1 MSKYCANCGAI
12 TQDDE
17 KFCGNCGT
25 PCTESITVD
34 APPQPQAAVP
44 PVQQNTK
51 KTVIQPWMVGCGIAA
66 VLVIAVGAVAFGY
79 YFPRKLP
86 ESALSSPA
94 ACDWIAQEIQS
105 DLGANNPITAT
116 AKVQLPTE
124 QPDWG
129 FLELE
134 YEDVICKYAIDVNG
148 DIFELSTSA
157 DFTTGLLPGSVKR
170 IEFDDFNYPVEL
182 MNNMNTVQSQTS
194 DGPTGT
200 VSIEVPAEPD
210 VPDTDKP
217 EASLSYTPLPQY
229 FQGEWYNDQGALY
242 TLDGECYL
250 VSFDGDGITTD
261 LNGEFVR
268 RGSEQLYTLRV
279 PATESGVLY
288 IDGERFTSEKPQ
300 DDYILPDSNQ
310 RYLTEADLESLTH
323 QECCLARNEI
333 YARHGRIFTT
343 EEIANYFE
351 EKDWYQ
357 GTIEPQVFDRNTS
370 SYFNDYEL
378 KNVQLLLQYEKEKY
392 GGSYY

>member
-1 MSKYCANCGAI
+1 MSIYCTKCGSI
-12 TQDDE
+12 IQEGE

-25 PCTESITVD
+25 PCVASDSVN
-34 APPQPQAAVP
+34 PQPQSTEAAQAAHHKP
-44 PVQQNTK
+44 GIK
-51 KTVIQPWMVGCGIAA
+51 PWVLGCGIGTVLIVAA
-66 VLVIAVGAVAFGY
+66 GVATFAY
-79 YFPRKLP
+79 YLPHKLP

-94 ACDWIAQEIQS
+94 ACDWVAQQIQS
-105 DLGANNPITAT
+105 DLGADDPITAT

-124 QPDWG
+124 LPDWG
-129 FLELE
+129 LLELE
-134 YEDVICKYAIDVNG
+134 YEDVVCKYELDVNG
-148 DIFELSTSA
+148 DIFELSTTA

-170 IEFDDFNYPVEL
+170 IEFEDFKYPADL
-182 MNNMNTVQSQTS
+182 LNNMNTEQSQTGENTTENVAIES
-194 DGPTGT
+194 PTEP
-200 VSIEVPAEPD
+200 EVPDPGKTE
-210 VPDTDKP
+210 TN
-217 EASLSYTPLPQY
+217 LSYTPLPQY
-229 FQGEWYNDQGALY
+229 FQGEWYNDQGEACS
-242 TLDGECYL
+242 LDEECYL

-268 RGSEQLYTLRV
+268 RGSEQRHTLQIL
-279 PATESGVLY
+279 ATESGVLY

-333 YARHGRIFTT
+333 YARHGRKFTT
-343 EEIANYFE
+343 EEIASYFE

-370 SYFNDYEL
+370 LYFNDYEL
-378 KNVQLLLQYEKEKY
+378 KNVQLLQQYEKEKF